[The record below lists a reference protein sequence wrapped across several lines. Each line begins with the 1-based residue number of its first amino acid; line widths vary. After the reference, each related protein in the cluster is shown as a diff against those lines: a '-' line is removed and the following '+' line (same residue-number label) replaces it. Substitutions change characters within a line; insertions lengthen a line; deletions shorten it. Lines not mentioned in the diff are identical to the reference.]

1 MGKVSKG
8 DRVARQVW
16 EVWKDKINPERPW
29 FVQFPHGTW
38 SFRTKKDAQE
48 VVKHMKGA
56 K

>member
-1 MGKVSKG
+1 MEGN
-8 DRVARQVW
+8 RQVW
-16 EVWKDKINPERPW
+16 QIWKDKHNSERPW
-29 FVQFPHGTW
+29 VAQFPHGTW